1 MMRERDL
8 KIRKHIE
15 DFGFITIKQASKI
28 FFQNRR
34 CSYDLARRRLNKLS
48 EQGYFN
54 SYMDYLNSNPE
65 KIFYINDKFKS
76 PSRHTIL
83 IMDAYAE
90 IVNMGITPLYF
101 KREQY
106 WLDSNRRSDG
116 YMIFLK
122 EGYMYEIFIEVIY
135 HLGTDKKSRNEDM
148 NKKYQDIINSKE
160 SLNIVK
166 RVVEKTFEKT
176 VEEDLTNKVILVLSP
191 IEEEID
197 IDNQRVV
204 VTNYHMDNIV
214 NILI

>member
-1 MMRERDL
+1 MKERDL

-34 CSYDLARRRLNKLS
+34 CSYDLARRRLKKLV
-48 EQGYFN
+48 EQGFFK

-65 KIFYINDKFKS
+65 KIFYINDKYKS

-83 IMDAYAE
+83 IMDTYAE
-90 IVNMGITPLYF
+90 IINMGITPLYF

-106 WLDSNRRSDG
+106 WLESNRRSDG

-148 NKKYQDIINSKE
+148 NKKYQDIIESKE
-160 SLNIVK
+160 SLEIVGDIVK
-166 RVVEKTFEKT
+166 KTFKKT
-176 VEEDLTNKVILVLSP
+176 IEEDITNKVILILSP
-191 IEEEID
+191 VEEDIA
-197 IDNQRVV
+197 IDNQKVV
-204 VTNYHMDNIV
+204 VANYQMNNIV